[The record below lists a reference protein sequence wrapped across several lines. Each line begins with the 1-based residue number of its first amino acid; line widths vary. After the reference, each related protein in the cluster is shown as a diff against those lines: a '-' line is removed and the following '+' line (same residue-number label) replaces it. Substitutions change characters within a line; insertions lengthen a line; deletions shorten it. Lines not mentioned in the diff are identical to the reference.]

1 MENEMKTALKV
12 IRQAGITARM
22 NVRSCCR
29 GCADLGLADNVPVIW
44 HFGGQGNKIRWDEDP
59 DEVTFN
65 HDGMLK
71 EKGVLT
77 DSGRIVL
84 EAFTNAG
91 LKIDWDQSDSM
102 CMTIQK
108 GETNGNE

>member
-29 GCADLGLADNVPVIW
+29 GCVDLGLASNVPVIW
-44 HFGGQGNKIRWDEDP
+44 HFGGQGNKINWDNDP
-59 DEVTFN
+59 DEVSFS
-65 HDGMLK
+65 HDGMV
-71 EKGVLT
+71 EQDGVLT
-77 DSGRIVL
+77 DSGRIVW
-84 EAFTNAG
+84 EAFTNVG
-91 LKIDWDQSDSM
+91 LKIDWDKTSLR
-102 CMTIQK
+102 TIVIQK